1 MNRIPALVLI
11 LFLLGVGT
19 TGAQPLQVIESPGRA
34 ISHVKPCTFIT
45 LRNKGVAAVEVK
57 AQLLGQIPRLS
68 IPATLERSTNVE
80 CAESTS
86 TSAPAATSSVPP
98 GEPVVM
104 RVNFD
109 PETLRSVGN
118 DAKGQLLW
126 TVGDEVIAVPVA
138 LKNPPNLNAVSAQL
152 FWPLLPAVLLVLFVF
167 AWSNVAWSKDMDAV
181 EWSGER
187 SWAGNLAL
195 LASLV
200 TALGGFVTIGEA
212 DKPRLAILGVVFS
225 LLSLLAPL
233 LYRMTLHTFVDANGK
248 EYQRGPVYGYL
259 LASIITLWSALGG
272 LLAVYQLLKSF
283 QDNLVGT
290 QAPWLSGFVLWLC
303 VLIAAVVIA
312 YTCRRLGQNLIE
324 TAPNKSTGVVPPKP
338 AMPRTRSLL

>member
-19 TGAQPLQVIESPGRA
+19 TGAQPLQVIEPPGRA
-34 ISHVKPCTFIT
+34 ISHVKPCTFII

-57 AQLLGQIPRLS
+57 ALLLGQNPRLS

-80 CAESTS
+80 CAETTS

-109 PETLRSVGN
+109 PETLRSVEK
-118 DAKGQLLW
+118 DAKGQLLM

-138 LKNPPNLNAVSAQL
+138 LKNPPNLTAVSAEL
-152 FWPLLPAVLLVLFVF
+152 FMPLLAAVLLVLAVSS
-167 AWSNVAWSKDMDAV
+167 WSNVAWFKDMDAV
-181 EWSGER
+181 EWSGEK

-233 LYRMTLHTFVDANGK
+233 LYRSTLHTDPGSQQEK
-248 EYQRGPVYGYL
+248 QKGPVYGYL
-259 LASIITLWSALGG
+259 LASVITLWSALGG
-272 LLAVYQLLKSF
+272 LVAVNQLLLSF
-283 QDNLVGT
+283 QENLVGT
-290 QAPWLSGFVLWLC
+290 AAPWLTGLVTSLC
-303 VLIAAVVIA
+303 VLIGAVVVA
-312 YTCRRLGQNLIE
+312 YTCRRLGQNLTE
-324 TAPNKSTGVVPPKP
+324 TAPTKANGTPSRK
-338 AMPRTRSLL
+338 AQPRTRSLL